1 MKRIVVGIDG
11 SEQGWSAL
19 AKAGELARA
28 TGAGLQVAYVSPPIS
43 SLFTAP
49 EFEHA
54 APEWKEAQEAL
65 AQGLLREAV
74 ARVEAGIEVEAVNR
88 IGLPAEALAELA
100 QSAEVTMTVVGHRG
114 RNLAARLLIGSV
126 ADHLVQ
132 ISPKPVLVIR

>member
-11 SEQGWSAL
+11 SEQGWAAL

-28 TGAGLQVAYVSPPIS
+28 TGAELQVAYVSPPIT
-43 SLFTAP
+43 SLFASS
-49 EFEHA
+49 EFKDA
-54 APEWKEAQEAL
+54 APAWRADQEERAT
-65 AQGLLREAV
+65 ALLREAV
-74 ARVEAGIEVEAVNR
+74 ARVEEGVSVEAVNR

-100 QSAEVTMTVVGHRG
+100 QDPEVSMTVVGHRE
-114 RNLAARLLIGSV
+114 RSLPARLLMGSV